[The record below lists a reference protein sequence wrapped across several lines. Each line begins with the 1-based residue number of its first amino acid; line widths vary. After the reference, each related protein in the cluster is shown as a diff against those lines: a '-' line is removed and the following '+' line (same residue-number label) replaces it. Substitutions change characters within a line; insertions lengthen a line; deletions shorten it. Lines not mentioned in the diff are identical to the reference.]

1 MQLEE
6 AKNLEHEER
15 IRKEEEIRAKQ
26 EEIEEI
32 RCCGNLLVY
41 QARESSLVPA
51 GGLTAQFLQKLRFM
65 NSLL

>member
-41 QARESSLVPA
+41 QARESSLIPA
-51 GGLTAQFLQKLRFM
+51 GFPTA
-65 NSLL
+65 

>member
-32 RCCGNLLVY
+32 RCCGNLLVN
-41 QARESSLVPA
+41 QARESSLVNKQVNA
-51 GGLTAQFLQKLRFM
+51 VAD
-65 NSLL
+65 SLHC